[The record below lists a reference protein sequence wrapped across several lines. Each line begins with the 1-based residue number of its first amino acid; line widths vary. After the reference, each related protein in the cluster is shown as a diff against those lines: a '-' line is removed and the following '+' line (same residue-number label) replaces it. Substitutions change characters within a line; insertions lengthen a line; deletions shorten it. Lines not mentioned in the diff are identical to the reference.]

1 MKCGFSISYGI
12 GRKYQPIWVSVN
24 DKAWDCLEGI
34 LVAVIVC
41 GFLGTGICISLYK
54 ALSYWTKQVIDGT
67 FERMFIII
75 ARLHTNNYKHRNIH
89 NNENFIGAS
98 GLLTLLFPIIAASSL
113 SARLGS
119 LAKASNK
126 WFWLGLWK
134 SFLFVIFGVQN
145 NSNTGKAPAE

>member
-1 MKCGFSISYGI
+1 M
-12 GRKYQPIWVSVN
+12 
-24 DKAWDCLEGI
+24 
-34 LVAVIVC
+34 
-41 GFLGTGICISLYK
+41 
-54 ALSYWTKQVIDGT
+54 IDGT

-119 LAKASNK
+119 LAIRPPINDFDWVYEKVFCLLSLFFLLISNPTK
-126 WFWLGLWK
+126 E
-134 SFLFVIFGVQN
+134 VQ
-145 NSNTGKAPAE
+145 ELLY

>member
-1 MKCGFSISYGI
+1 MHGPRPQTWSEKQFEPVQNNFGVQRCFRHIKWQGI
-12 GRKYQPIWVSVN
+12 K
-24 DKAWDCLEGI
+24 LEKI
-34 LVAVIVC
+34 LVAVAIFWV
-41 GFLGTGICISLYK
+41 FGTGIFFSLYK

-134 SFLFVIFGVQN
+134 SLLFVKLIL
-145 NSNTGKAPAE
+145 SAY